1 MKNGSGPRLLAW
13 LCLFAS
19 APALATHFEVRIGAV
34 DGTVPRD
41 GRVILAIS
49 RTPDFV
55 VDSVTDSSQLVGVTI
70 DDLEEGEAVRIDSE
84 ALGYP
89 LRSLAEVP
97 AGDYWVKAWLNVYST
112 FTRADGHVIKL
123 HMDQGEGQHWH
134 ESPGNLFSEPVR
146 VRLDPAQDD
155 AVTLTLDQVIPPIAP
170 PPETAWVRNFE
181 IVSERVSTF
190 WGRPMKIGARV
201 LVPRGFDVETA
212 RRYPLV
218 IQHGH
223 FSTAPPG
230 GFVDPA
236 EVVGKAEL
244 TDREQRGIE
253 FHDAWTA
260 DDFPRFLLVTIQHPT
275 PYYDD
280 SYAVNSDNQGPY
292 GDAIV
297 RELIPALETAFRGIG
312 EPWARIL
319 TGGSTGGWESIAQQ
333 ILYPDDFGGAWVFYP
348 DQVDFHYYQLVDLHA
363 GRNAYFREYDWL
375 RTPIPGARDVDGR
388 IRYTMED
395 ENRWE
400 EVIGTRYRSGGQW
413 AAWNATYAPV
423 AEDGYPA
430 SLWDPLTGEID
441 REIADAAI
449 ARWDLNRHLQ
459 ENWEALG
466 PKLAGK
472 LNVFTGRRDNFYLE
486 QAVYELEKFLST
498 GENLGYPAR
507 FEYGENGA
515 HGWSPWR
522 DPHDP
527 RGFYGEMIDQVRAA
541 APDGIRV
548 D

>member
-1 MKNGSGPRLLAW
+1 VRPVFLVLSLLLALLSPVASATRFEVFIDAPERSGPW
-13 LCLFAS
+13 
-19 APALATHFEVRIGAV
+19 
-34 DGTVPRD
+34 D

-49 RTPDFV
+49 RTRDFV
-55 VDSVTDSSQLVGVTI
+55 VDDVERSSQLLGTSVDGLA
-70 DDLEEGEAVRIDSE
+70 DGEAVTVDAD

-89 LRSLAEVP
+89 LDSLADVP
-97 AGDYWVKAWLNVYST
+97 PGEYWVQAWLNVYTT
-112 FTRADGHVIKL
+112 FERADGHVVKL
-123 HMDQGEGQHWH
+123 HRDRGEGQEWH
-134 ESPGNLFSEPVR
+134 RSPGNLHSEPRR
-146 VRLDPAQDD
+146 VRIDPAE
-155 AVTLTLDQVIPPIAP
+155 ASVVRLVLDQVIPPIEP
-170 PPETAWVRNFE
+170 PAETEWVKNFE
-181 IVSERVSTF
+181 IVSERVSEF
-190 WGRPMKIGARV
+190 WGRPMRIGARV
-201 LVPRGFDVETA
+201 LLPRGFELDPE

-230 GFVDPA
+230 GFLEPDEVADPDA
-236 EVVGKAEL
+236 PTE
-244 TDREQRGIE
+244 REQRGLALHE
-253 FHDAWTA
+253 AWTG

-280 SYAVNSDNQGPY
+280 SYAVNSENHGPY

-297 RELIPALETAFRGIG
+297 EELIPALEAEFRGIG

-333 ILYPDDFGGAWVFYP
+333 ILYPDTFGGAWVFYP
-348 DQVDFHYYQLVDLHA
+348 DQVDFHYYQLVDLYD
-363 GRNAYFREYDWL
+363 GQNAYFREYDWL
-375 RTPIPGARDVDGR
+375 RVPIPGARDVDGR
-388 IRYTMED
+388 VRYTMRD

-430 SLWDPLTGEID
+430 PLWDPLTGEIH
-441 REIADAAI
+441 RETADAAI
-449 ARWDLNRHLQ
+449 ARYDLNRHVQ
-459 ENWEALG
+459 EHWDELG

-486 QAVYELEKFLST
+486 QAVYELEKFLTT

-522 DPHDP
+522 DPYDP
-527 RGFYGEMIDQVRAA
+527 HGFYGEMLDRVREA
-541 APDGIRV
+541 APDGFERP
-548 D
+548 